1 MKKLSSIITVFV
13 FAFLYAPILV
23 MVLFSFNSTKST
35 SVFTGFS
42 LHYYVE
48 LFKDEAIFNALKNSV
63 LVATISAIIS
73 TFLGTLAAV
82 GIHKLRRKWLQ
93 STVMTITNIPMMNPD
108 IVTGVSMMLLFYGAI
123 NMMGI
128 DGGLNIV
135 TLIVAHT
142 TFCLPYVILSV
153 LPKVQQHDIS
163 LTEAALDLGCTP
175 LQSFFKV
182 ELPGMIPGI
191 FSGLIMAFTLSLDDF
206 VISNFTVMGVET
218 LPLHIF
224 SMVKKDVSPKIYSL
238 STLMFFAILILL
250 MISNFVGSTDI
261 SHRKNRKNKGGKI
274 TK

>member
-1 MKKLSSIITVFV
+1 MKKLSGIITFFV

-23 MVLFSFNSTKST
+23 MIIFSFNSTKST

-42 LHYYVE
+42 LHYYAE
-48 LFKDEAIFNALKNSV
+48 LFKDEAIFSALKNSV
-63 LVATISAIIS
+63 FVATVSALLS
-73 TFLGTLAAV
+73 TVLGTLAAV
-82 GIHKLRRKWLQ
+82 GIHKLKRKWMQ
-93 STVMTITNIPMMNPD
+93 SAVMTVTNIPMMNPD

-123 NMMGI
+123 NLMKI

-135 TLIVAHT
+135 TLIIAHT

-153 LPKVQQHDIS
+153 LPRVQQHDQS

-175 LQSFFKV
+175 IQSFFKI

-238 STLMFFAILILL
+238 STLMFLAILILL
-250 MISNFVGSTDI
+250 LISNFVGNSDK
-261 SHRKNRKNKGGKI
+261 SPKNRKARKGGKV
-274 TK
+274 

>member
-1 MKKLSSIITVFV
+1 MKKLSNIITFFV

-23 MVLFSFNSTKST
+23 MILFSFNSTKST
-35 SVFTGFS
+35 AVFTGFS
-42 LHYYVE
+42 FPYYAE

-63 LVATISAIIS
+63 FVATVSALLS
-73 TFLGTLAAV
+73 TVLGTLAAV
-82 GIHKLRRKWLQ
+82 GIDKLKKKWLR
-93 STVMTITNIPMMNPD
+93 STVMTVTNIPMMNPD

-123 NMMGI
+123 NLMRI
-128 DGGLNIV
+128 DGSLNIV
-135 TLIVAHT
+135 TLIIAHT

-153 LPKVQQHDIS
+153 LPKVQQHDQS

-175 LQSFFKV
+175 IQTFFKI

-238 STLMFFAILILL
+238 STLMFLAILILL
-250 MISNFVGSTDI
+250 MISNFVGNTDR
-261 SHRKNRKNKGGKI
+261 SHKGKKAVKVKGGKN
-274 TK
+274 